1 MLINFVINLLWRF
14 YYFSPERIIAR
25 RIEEVSDSKSIC
37 DIGCGNGELLRRLKI
52 ILGTTGCCFGLDI
65 YLPALVDA
73 KKKDSYTWLIAGDL
87 KSLPLKNKSFDV
99 VVASHAIEHV
109 EKDGGIINNLEA
121 ISKKLLIIL
130 TPRSVTKFCPEE
142 ENEENIYQRHKC
154 GYEIEDFRSLG
165 FSVYGYGLRSICNQS
180 YKEGKLPFFIRVLAS
195 FLSLVSTAVT
205 YHFPQVA
212 DHLLC
217 VKAVKE

>member
-1 MLINFVINLLWRF
+1 MLIDFVINLLWRF

-25 RIEEVSDSKSIC
+25 TIKEVPGSKSIC

-52 ILGTTGCCFGLDI
+52 ILAIPGCCFGLDI

-87 KSLPLKNKSFDV
+87 KSLPLKKKCFDV
-99 VVASHAIEHV
+99 VVASHVVEHV
-109 EKDGGIINNLEA
+109 EKDGGIIDSLE
-121 ISKKLLIIL
+121 SVCKKLLIIL
-130 TPRSVTKFCPEE
+130 TPKSVTKFCPQE

-154 GYEIEDFRSLG
+154 GYEIEDFKRLG
-165 FSVYGYGLRSICNQS
+165 FSVYGYGLRLICNQF
-180 YKEGKLPFFIRVLAS
+180 YKEGKLPFFIRVPLS
-195 FLSLVSTAVT
+195 FLSLVSTALT